1 VRLVAALSLV
11 LGVLVPVAWSSSV
24 SGAATPG
31 TGGVFTPATGRLMD
45 TRNGT
50 GGYSTPMPAG
60 VWRSVVTLG
69 QAGVPSSGVSAVVLN
84 VTALG
89 FTASGYVRGV
99 PGGSTPPSSSATL
112 LNFSTADASNAL
124 SNSAIIAPGPDGKIQ
139 FYSSTT
145 TDLVVDV
152 EGYFTAGD
160 GSPSSGGFVPLT
172 AIELAWSAEFTYD
185 PWGNLTHHAGAQADN
200 IKYRYAGGYLDTT
213 TGLYKL
219 GARYYNPTT
228 GRFNQPDPAQLTGGY
243 TYASDNPVN
252 NTDPTGRSVW
262 GDVFGTV
269 FAVAAVAVTVAAVAL
284 VPEAFAAGFVLGLA
298 AVGAVGPPGVGL
310 AYASYYSYTEA

>member
-1 VRLVAALSLV
+1 
-11 LGVLVPVAWSSSV
+11 
-24 SGAATPG
+24 
-31 TGGVFTPATGRLMD
+31 
-45 TRNGT
+45 
-50 GGYSTPMPAG
+50 
-60 VWRSVVTLG
+60 
-69 QAGVPSSGVSAVVLN
+69 
-84 VTALG
+84 
-89 FTASGYVRGV
+89 
-99 PGGSTPPSSSATL
+99 
-112 LNFSTADASNAL
+112 L